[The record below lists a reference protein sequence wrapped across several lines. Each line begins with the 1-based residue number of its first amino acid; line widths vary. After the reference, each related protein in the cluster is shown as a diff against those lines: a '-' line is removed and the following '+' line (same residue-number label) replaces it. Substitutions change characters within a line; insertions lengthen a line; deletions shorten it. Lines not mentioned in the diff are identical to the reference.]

1 MSLRE
6 YARKRRFGDTP
17 EPADDTSAGKRGK
30 RPIFVVQLHHARA
43 RHYDFRLEMD
53 GTLKSWAVPKGP
65 SYRVGERRLAVE
77 VEDHPLS

>member
-6 YARKRRFGDTP
+6 YVRKRRAGETP
-17 EPADDTSAGKRGK
+17 EPFSDTRPGKRGK

-65 SYRVGERRLAVE
+65 SL
-77 VEDHPLS
+77 